1 MLLPP
6 WSGRTAGK
14 RETEAA
20 GAAARRRIGKQV
32 KDLCDL
38 VTVSREYK
46 AMRERAVT
54 EKTEQ
59 PDRTVLKYLGRRLCV
74 MICESGNLPE
84 CWYRKKNSRSRG
96 IDRTVYM
103 SADSSGHL
111 FLMLKH
117 SVFEK
122 ILRWNISILT
132 PKL

>member
-1 MLLPP
+1 MHNKPEDAKI
-6 WSGRTAGK
+6 SHITI
-14 RETEAA
+14 EEAS
-20 GAAARRRIGKQV
+20 GAAAALKGGGQQVKGKQV

-46 AMRERAVT
+46 AMRECAVT

-111 FLMLKH
+111 FLMHKH
-117 SVFEK
+117 FG
-122 ILRWNISILT
+122 I
-132 PKL
+132 